1 MAWKSVRNRT
11 KNIFTELAKGNP
23 MTTAIHQTTATDSSQ
38 DTNVAA
44 APRMNDDTKVILI
57 TVLAGVVLALLL
69 TAVMA
74 LVISTASPEQL
85 DQITTMMQGYSATA
99 P

>member
-1 MAWKSVRNRT
+1 
-11 KNIFTELAKGNP
+11 
-23 MTTAIHQTTATDSSQ
+23 MTTAIHQTTATDSSL

-57 TVLAGVVLALLL
+57 TVLAGVFLALLL